1 MERKSFGDRR
11 YLIAMAS
18 YGYGICSHGSSR
30 KKRFVQVSSHL
41 FKFALPHAYHTPPL
55 QALPLL
61 KAAYDR
67 GVNTIDTANMYSN
80 GESERIIGKFM
91 EKVHLSSLP
100 HAVHA
105 HARTLG

>member
-80 GESERIIGKFM
+80 GDSERIIGKFI
-91 EKVHLSSLP
+91 EEV
-100 HAVHA
+100 
-105 HARTLG
+105 R